1 MRSPGDW
8 KKVSKIRKIG
18 KNLAVPLA
26 FIILG
31 ALSRLLPHLPNAT
44 PVGALALFSGFYLP
58 KKQAFLVP
66 LLAMAAAD
74 LFLGGHSTL
83 LWVYGSF
90 LLIVALGFLLK
101 GRLKAEN
108 VILTSLSSSI
118 LFFLITNFG
127 VWASTSMYSKDLA
140 GLLQSYVMGIPF
152 LRPTVLGDLFYSGVI
167 FGSYALFF
175 LRRKDE
181 ARAKTAIKN
190 INP

>member
-8 KKVSKIRKIG
+8 KKVSKIREIG

-108 VILTSLSSSI
+108 VILASLSSSI

-167 FGSYALFF
+167 FGSYAFFF
-175 LRRKDE
+175 LRRKEE

>member
-8 KKVSKIRKIG
+8 KKVSKIREIG

-175 LRRKDE
+175 LRRKEE

>member
-1 MRSPGDW
+1 M
-8 KKVSKIRKIG
+8 SKIREIG

-108 VILTSLSSSI
+108 VILASLSSSI

-175 LRRKDE
+175 LRRKEE

>member
-175 LRRKDE
+175 LRRKEE

>member
-108 VILTSLSSSI
+108 VILASLSSSI

-167 FGSYALFF
+167 FGSYAFFF
-175 LRRKDE
+175 LRRKEE

>member
-8 KKVSKIRKIG
+8 KKVSKIREIG

-108 VILTSLSSSI
+108 VILASLSSSI

-175 LRRKDE
+175 LRRKEE